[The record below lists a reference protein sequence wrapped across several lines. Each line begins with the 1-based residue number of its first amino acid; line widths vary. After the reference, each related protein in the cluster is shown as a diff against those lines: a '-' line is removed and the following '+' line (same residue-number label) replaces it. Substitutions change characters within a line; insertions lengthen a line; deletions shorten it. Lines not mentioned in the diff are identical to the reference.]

1 MLPATATL
9 EKGAGWTTVLFVYF
23 LCLQILRARL
33 LHPDTPPQDL
43 AKVDPELKAFMEC
56 REPDQE
62 EQQGTQFA

>member
-1 MLPATATL
+1 M
-9 EKGAGWTTVLFVYF
+9 LFVYF

-62 EQQGTQFA
+62 EQQGMQFA